1 MGFRTGAYAMVW
13 SVEPK
18 TDTWTKA
25 RISTSR
31 KNKET
36 DEYEQDF
43 SGFVDFSGTASAKKA
58 ASLKQETRIK
68 LGDVDVTNKY
78 DAKNGVTYTNYK
90 VWSFEIVGKSAP
102 ANDISDPQPAV
113 DSGEIDDARLPF

>member
-25 RISTSR
+25 RISISR
-31 KNKET
+31 KNKTTE
-36 DEYEQDF
+36 EFEQDF

-58 ASLKQETRIK
+58 AALKPESRIK

-78 DAKNGVTYTNYK
+78 DAKSGTTYTNYRI
-90 VWSFEIVGKSAP
+90 WSFESVSKATP
-102 ANDISDPQPAV
+102 TNNVTEPQPEV
-113 DSGEIDDARLPF
+113 DSGEVNDARLPF

>member
-18 TDTWTKA
+18 SDTWTKA
-25 RISTSR
+25 RISISR
-31 KNKET
+31 KVKNS

-58 ASLKQETRIK
+58 ATLKPETRIK

-78 DAKNGVTYTNYK
+78 DSKNGVTYTNYK
-90 VWSFEIVGKSAP
+90 IWSFEPVGSAAP
-102 ANDISDPQPAV
+102 ANDVTEPQPVV
-113 DSGEIDDARLPF
+113 DSGEVDDARLPF

>member
-25 RISTSR
+25 RISISR
-31 KNKET
+31 KNKTTE
-36 DEYEQDF
+36 EFEQDF

-58 ASLKQETRIK
+58 AALKPESRIK
-68 LGDVDVTNKY
+68 LGDVDVTNIPVLIWDQFEMKH
-78 DAKNGVTYTNYK
+78 KPLENYL
-90 VWSFEIVGKSAP
+90 EIQ
-102 ANDISDPQPAV
+102 NY
-113 DSGEIDDARLPF
+113 

>member
-18 TDTWTKA
+18 SDTWTKA

-58 ASLKQETRIK
+58 AALKPETRIK

-78 DAKNGVTYTNYK
+78 DAKAGVTYTNYK
-90 VWSFEIVGKSAP
+90 VWSFETVGKAAP
-102 ANDISDPQPAV
+102 ANDVAEPQPAV

>member
-25 RISTSR
+25 RISISR
-31 KNKET
+31 KNKGT

-43 SGFVDFSGTASAKKA
+43 SGFVDFSGTAAAKKA
-58 ASLKQETRIK
+58 ASLKPESRIK

-78 DAKNGVTYTNYK
+78 DAKAGTTYTNFRI
-90 VWSFEIVGKSAP
+90 WSFEPVNKTAP
-102 ANDISDPQPAV
+102 ANNADEPQPTV
-113 DSGEIDDARLPF
+113 DSGEVDDARLPF

>member
-25 RISTSR
+25 RISVSR
-31 KNKET
+31 KNKDT

-43 SGFVDFSGTASAKKA
+43 SGFVDFSGTAAAKKA
-58 ASLKQETRIK
+58 AALKPETRIK

-78 DAKNGVTYTNYK
+78 DAKAGTTYTNFRI
-90 VWSFEIVGKSAP
+90 WSFESVGKTTP
-102 ANDISDPQPAV
+102 ANNTAEPQPTV
-113 DSGEIDDARLPF
+113 DSGEVDDARLPF